1 MSGRMWRRWLT
12 AASGV
17 AGVVLFGVMLRAA
30 GIDTVLGGVAQVGG
44 GFVLIVLLGGLRLTA
59 RAAAWSACAG
69 GPARLPF
76 SSALGACIAGEAAG
90 NVLPLGLAASEP
102 AKVLWVR
109 HHLDTVEAAA
119 SLATETLVYSLA
131 VAGML
136 VAGSLAW
143 VAVCA
148 PAGWSRWVM
157 VGLAA
162 LPALAGGLWRAANRG
177 ERPMVAVRRWLESR
191 GRQHPAFLAVRDGV
205 QRTGEMLG
213 SLLRRQ
219 PRTLVWVSILQALFQ
234 VAAVAEV
241 WLTLALIQSPR
252 PTLLQAFL
260 LEFAN
265 RVVTVAFKFVPMRV
279 GVDELASAGMA
290 SLLGSAGTVGV
301 TLAVVRKARVLCW
314 TAAGLVLAG
323 IRALTVE
330 PARDGAPPLAK
341 PFDA

>member
-1 MSGRMWRRWLT
+1 
-12 AASGV
+12 
-17 AGVVLFGVMLRAA
+17 
-30 GIDTVLGGVAQVGG
+30 
-44 GFVLIVLLGGLRLTA
+44 
-59 RAAAWSACAG
+59 
-69 GPARLPF
+69 
-76 SSALGACIAGEAAG
+76 
-90 NVLPLGLAASEP
+90 
-102 AKVLWVR
+102 VLWVR
-109 HHLDTVEAAA
+109 RHLDTVEAAA

-136 VAGSLAW
+136 AAGSLAW
-143 VAVCA
+143 AAVCA
-148 PAGWSRWVM
+148 PARWSRWVV

-162 LPALAGGLWRAANRG
+162 LAALAALAGGLWRAVSRG
-177 ERPMVAVRRWLESR
+177 ERPAVAVRRWLESR
-191 GRQHPAFLAVRDGV
+191 GRQRPALFAVRDGV
-205 QRTGEMLG
+205 QRTGELLG

-219 PRTLVWVSILQALFQ
+219 PRTLVWVSILQAFFQ
-234 VAAVAEV
+234 VTAVAEV
-241 WLTLALIQSPR
+241 WLTLALIQTAG

-290 SLLGSAGTVGV
+290 SLLGTAGTVGV

-330 PARDGAPPLAK
+330 PARHGAPPLVK
-341 PFDA
+341 PADA